1 MKAGNSQLIQCL
13 ISIYSDPKFNLQ
25 HRNRNE
31 GREKRKEEKC
41 ILTAA
46 LYEPAELCQQLPV
59 CITLPAKFL
68 ELSFLLWG
76 ILRTCYTFQAQPRDR

>member
-1 MKAGNSQLIQCL
+1 MKAGYSQLHSVWL
-13 ISIYSDPKFNLQ
+13 AYYSDPEFNLQ

-68 ELSFLLWG
+68 ELCFLLWG
-76 ILRTCYTFQAQPRDR
+76 ILHTCYTFQAQPRDR

>member
-13 ISIYSDPKFNLQ
+13 ISIYSDPEFNLQ

-46 LYEPAELCQQLPV
+46 LYEPA
-59 CITLPAKFL
+59 
-68 ELSFLLWG
+68 
-76 ILRTCYTFQAQPRDR
+76 